1 MDEMDVEISWPT
13 EQVAQ
18 ITLNQ
23 PERLNALDVS
33 MVDGIRDSLLS
44 LGADERCRVI
54 VLTGAGRGFCAGMN
68 IKASVERDDASSA
81 PASVADRLTG
91 QERFASMIRAARG
104 IRQPVIAAVNGAA
117 AGAGFAL
124 TLACDVRLASES
136 ASFHV
141 AAVKIGLSAGECG
154 ISYHLPRAIGTARA
168 FEVMLTGR
176 PIRAEEAER
185 IGLVSQVVAQ
195 DQVVPTALEVAE
207 AICANSPFAIWQTKQ
222 IMWQNLAASFDQA
235 IELENR
241 TQILAVGTD
250 DFAEATRA
258 FVEKRPPVF
267 RGR

>member
-1 MDEMDVEISWPT
+1 MDVEISWPA

-23 PERLNALDVS
+23 PERLNALDES

-44 LGADERCRVI
+44 LGADPRCRVI

-68 IKASVERDDASSA
+68 IKASVERSDGAAQA
-81 PASVADRLTG
+81 PSVADRLTG
-91 QERFASMIRAARG
+91 QERFASMIRAARS

-124 TLACDVRLASES
+124 TLACDVRIAAES
-136 ASFHV
+136 SSFHV

-176 PIRAEEAER
+176 PIKAEEAER
-185 IGLVSQVVAQ
+185 IGLVSQVVPT
-195 DQVVPTALEVAE
+195 DRVVDVAMEVAE

-222 IMWQNLAASFDQA
+222 VMWQNLAASFDQA

-241 TQILAVGTD
+241 TQILAVGTE

-258 FVEKRPPVF
+258 FVEKRPPEF

>member
-1 MDEMDVEISWPT
+1 MDVEISWPA

-23 PERLNALDVS
+23 PERLNALDEA
-33 MVDGIRDSLLS
+33 MVDAIRDSVLA
-44 LGADERCRVI
+44 LGADPRCRVI

-68 IKASVERDDASSA
+68 IKASVEKGGSGA
-81 PASVADRLTG
+81 PATVADRLTG
-91 QERFASMIRAARG
+91 QERFASMIRAIRSV
-104 IRQPVIAAVNGAA
+104 RQPVVAAVNGAA

-124 TLACDVRLASES
+124 TLASDVRIASDS

-176 PIRAEEAER
+176 PIRADEAER
-185 IGLVSQVVAQ
+185 IGLVSQVVAPE
-195 DQVVPTALEVAE
+195 QVLPTALEVAA
-207 AICANSPFAIWQTKQ
+207 AICANSPFAVWQTKQ
-222 IMWQNLAASFDQA
+222 VMWQNLAASFDQA

-241 TQILAVGTD
+241 TQILAVGTE

-258 FVEKRPPVF
+258 FVEKRPPEF
-267 RGR
+267 TGR

>member
-1 MDEMDVEISWPT
+1 M
-13 EQVAQ
+13 
-18 ITLNQ
+18 
-23 PERLNALDVS
+23 
-33 MVDGIRDSLLS
+33 
-44 LGADERCRVI
+44 
-54 VLTGAGRGFCAGMN
+54 
-68 IKASVERDDASSA
+68 
-81 PASVADRLTG
+81 
-91 QERFASMIRAARG
+91 
-104 IRQPVIAAVNGAA
+104 
-117 AGAGFAL
+117 
-124 TLACDVRLASES
+124 
-136 ASFHV
+136 

-195 DQVVPTALEVAE
+195 DQVVPTALEIAD

-222 IMWQNLAASFDQA
+222 VMWQNLAASFDQA

-241 TQILAVGTD
+241 TQILAVGTE